1 MATETELKQAVAAR
15 SQEWIECFNNG
26 DVDACVGAYQ
36 SDAVINAKPLG
47 TFTGTSEIDAFWR
60 PFIATGAGDLK
71 YEDVKLQVID
81 SSTVLLSANWSM
93 NVGRGVITME
103 KWVQQDDSNWLLV
116 QDDFEI
122 QENH

>member
-1 MATETELKQAVAAR
+1 MATESELVQAVTKR
-15 SQEWIECFNNG
+15 SQEWIERFNSG

-36 SDAVINAKPLG
+36 ADAVINAKPLG
-47 TFTGTSEIDAFWR
+47 TFTGTSEIDGFWR
-60 PFIATGAGDLK
+60 PFMTSGAGELK
-71 YEDVKLQVID
+71 YEDVKLEVVD
-81 SSTVLLSANWSM
+81 SSTVLLSASWSM

-103 KWVQQDDSNWLLV
+103 KWVRQPDANWLLA